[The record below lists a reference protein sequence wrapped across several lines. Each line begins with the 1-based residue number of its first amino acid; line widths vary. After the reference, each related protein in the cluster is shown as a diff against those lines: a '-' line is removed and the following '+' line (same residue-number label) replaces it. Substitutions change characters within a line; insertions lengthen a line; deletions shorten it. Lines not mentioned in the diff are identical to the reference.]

1 MSSPCLPK
9 SWKSFSNLLVRRVL
23 DLLFHD
29 ATLFNPP
36 LFFSLQRSEI
46 AELRQECT
54 ELRQANLSLERQ
66 VREGIISTVCSQYIT
81 ARP

>member
-1 MSSPCLPK
+1 MSNPCLPK
-9 SWKSFSNLLVRRVL
+9 SWKSFSNLLVRRVPP
-23 DLLFHD
+23 LLFLH
-29 ATLFNPP
+29 ATFLNP
-36 LFFSLQRSEI
+36 FFSLQRAEI

-66 VREGIISTVCSQYIT
+66 VREGIVSSVRLSQYIA

>member
-9 SWKSFSNLLVRRVL
+9 SWKSFSNLLVPRVA
-23 DLLFHD
+23 DHLLHD
-29 ATLFNPP
+29 ATLLTP
-36 LFFSLQRSEI
+36 FFSLQRAEI

-66 VREGIISTVCSQYIT
+66 VREGIVSTVGPLSQYIT
-81 ARP
+81 AR